1 MAFADKLK
9 VLMTAK
15 GVSQVQLVSDM
26 QMTIGAYNGW
36 IHAGRLPYP
45 NNLER
50 LADYFGVTTEELL
63 DGTVPSRRQRGLVAP
78 MLLDSISLESAPCS
92 LTEKMSYLCELRGIS
107 PTKVAKDKS
116 ISVATM
122 MQVVQGSVAR
132 MDIMQ
137 AIADYFRIPVWVL
150 LDNTL
155 VDFSTLSTMEC
166 RRYSVYNVSHSLMC
180 LRAMLGFKMSDMA
193 TLLHV
198 ASATLKSYEI
208 QRSLCSVDTLHLVCE
223 AFDSSA
229 QELTSNMYAGS
240 RVHEWFAQATAF
252 QRLEYIKIIRG
263 IKLGDISVK
272 IGLPQNQLAKLY
284 SSGEIP
290 TKIAEKTARY
300 LEVPLEWVYGEGPCI
315 SEDTEIK

>member
-9 VLMTAK
+9 ALMTAK
-15 GVSQVQLVSDM
+15 GVSPMRLINDL
-26 QMTIGAYNGW
+26 QMTMGAYNGW
-36 IHAGRLPYP
+36 VNSNSVPYAG
-45 NNLER
+45 NLNR
-50 LADYFGVTTEELL
+50 LADYLGVTVEELL
-63 DGTVPSRRQRGLVAP
+63 DGTISGRRSKGVVGSELHIVV
-78 MLLDSISLESAPCS
+78 DLEGKPCTLS
-92 LTEKMSYLCELRGIS
+92 EKIAYLCELRGIS

-150 LDNTL
+150 LDNTP
-155 VDFSTLSTMEC
+155 VDFSTLSTTEC
-166 RRYSVYNVSHSLMC
+166 RRYSVYNVSHSLVC

-193 TLLHV
+193 TLLRV

-240 RVHEWFAQATAF
+240 RVHEWFAQATSF

-263 IKLGDISVK
+263 MKLGDISLK

-284 SSGEIP
+284 SSGEVSV
-290 TKIAEKTARY
+290 KIAEKTARY